1 MVQGENWPCCFS
13 GLNWVIEIGRNFPTA
28 GNSWNF
34 NPAEY
39 GARPELALLFFCV
52 DWAIEIIRNFPVR
65 KQLEC
70 NPAE

>member
-13 GLNWVIEIGRNFPTA
+13 GLDWVIEIRRNFPTA

-34 NPAEY
+34 NPAEH

-52 DWAIEIIRNFPVR
+52 DWAIEIMRNFSVR
-65 KQLEC
+65 KQLEFI
-70 NPAE
+70 PAE